1 MQLTDL
7 FDFPNFEHKAL
18 FEEAINL
25 WDPISNLDQYL
36 RNQKKGTDINSI
48 GKGSQID
55 PTAKITGPVIIGS
68 NCEIKEGVLVRG
80 GVIIGDNCVIGHGC
94 EIKHSI
100 IMSGTIIAHFNYI
113 GDSVIGNRVNFAAG
127 ALTANFKHGTKNE
140 IVNIEDGGK
149 KTPTGLRKFGSL
161 VGDEAKIGC
170 NAVLDPGTIIGK
182 GTIVYPLAAIRGSIP
197 ANKIVKYR
205 QNLEVVDRK

>member
-1 MQLTDL
+1 
-7 FDFPNFEHKAL
+7 
-18 FEEAINL
+18 EAINL

-36 RNQKKGTDINSI
+36 RNQKKDTDINSI
-48 GKGSQID
+48 GKDSQVD
-55 PTAKITGPVIIGS
+55 PTAKVTGPVIIGS
-68 NCEIKEGVLVRG
+68 NCEIKEGVLIRG

-100 IMSGTIIAHFNYI
+100 MMSGTTIAHFNYI

-140 IVNIEDGGK
+140 IVNIENGGK

-205 QNLEVVDRK
+205 QSLEVVDQK